1 MSCFLRSPARSVVT
15 TVFAVSAL
23 SVTERSFAQSSASF
37 PEPAPAPPPTA
48 QPAPAPAASPAPAAQ
63 PAPAPA
69 AAPAAQPAPASPA
82 GPAPP
87 PPAYAASAYPTDPG
101 PGYNEPPLPP
111 PPPQRPEKE
120 GFEMPPFS
128 VRIDPFL
135 WLLDGKLALELEVGL
150 AKFLSVELVPLFV
163 VNEQP
168 PTFNY
173 FTGRDDPLSRESDG
187 LGPLAGTSIGL
198 GFWLSG
204 KPLEGTVLRGI
215 FTNYAYHYVAAD
227 EQGEFDNVSH
237 VERHLLAYIGSHSKW
252 GAFTLAGGFGIGAD
266 INHEERCFVNDP
278 PDYPATTQGCD
289 GDLLIKASRNAEYV
303 ANLNSG
309 LGSVVLM
316 FRFSIGVAFD

>member
-1 MSCFLRSPARSVVT
+1 MNCFLRSPARSVVAAA
-15 TVFAVSAL
+15 FAASAL
-23 SVTERSFAQSSASF
+23 CVTERSSAQSSAAF
-37 PEPAPAPPPTA
+37 PEPAPTPAPAPAPA
-48 QPAPAPAASPAPAAQ
+48 QPAPAPAATTQGPPPAAPAAAVQ
-63 PAPAPA
+63 PAPAP
-69 AAPAAQPAPASPA
+69 
-82 GPAPP
+82 GPPPP
-87 PPAYAASAYPTDPG
+87 PPAYAAPAYPADPG
-101 PGYNEPPLPP
+101 PGYAEPPLPP
-111 PPPQRPEKE
+111 PPPERPESD

-128 VRIDPFL
+128 VRVDPFL
-135 WLLDGKLALELEVGL
+135 WLLDGKFALELEVGL
-150 AKFLSVELVPLFV
+150 TKFLSVELVPLFV

-187 LGPLAGTSIGL
+187 IGPLAGTSVGL

-204 KPLEGTVLRGI
+204 KPLQGTVLRGI

-252 GAFTLAGGFGIGAD
+252 GVFTLAGGFGIGAD
-266 INHEERCFVNDP
+266 LNHEERCFVNDP

-289 GDLLIKASRNAEYV
+289 GDLLIKASRNADYV

-309 LGSVVLM
+309 LGSVVLL
-316 FRFSIGVAFD
+316 FRFSLGVAFD